1 MPPKRRLR
9 SSTQSA
15 PKKPAKKT
23 KSKRKATTK
32 VTKIT
37 FLSEG
42 VPLHSEQSPSAP
54 PVPPSSPPSP
64 PVEPTP
70 SPPTEPTPP
79 APTEPTPAAEPHAEP
94 KAKEKKKKEYSYL
107 LSSEATVGKE
117 KVVSESG
124 VHFFGEGPEPD
135 NPKSTFDY
143 EAVRDKMD
151 RLVALELKKKKTVD
165 PVVFL
170 ECKAQVLCDGKG
182 WMPMG
187 RRIGGP
193 GDWKEVEGVVR
204 YYVDSGRKG
213 VRVHAVFSYGKCE
226 AEEGNGTDE
235 DEPLSGEDEHP
246 TTTATTPA
254 TPTSMPKK
262 KRRTATEVELEKAR
276 KAQAKEESHVT
287 ALITRWRCTAPKCRN
302 YGKGACLLLPDDGN
316 ICRPIPTPYLGSWS
330 DEIGR
335 GKATIEAFPTK
346 LKMPPLRTERHTTHA
361 ATPAI
366 PATPAASLPAPALP
380 NINFWGFPGALPQAM
395 PHPSPAAIQ
404 QAA

>member
-9 SSTQSA
+9 FSTQSA

-23 KSKRKATTK
+23 KSKRKPTTE

-37 FLSEG
+37 FLSEC

-54 PVPPSSPPSP
+54 PAHPSSPPPP

-70 SPPTEPTPP
+70 PR
-79 APTEPTPAAEPHAEP
+79 PTEPTPAAEPHAEP
-94 KAKEKKKKEYSYL
+94 KAKEKKK
-107 LSSEATVGKE
+107 LSPV
-117 KVVSESG
+117 
-124 VHFFGEGPEPD
+124 
-135 NPKSTFDY
+135 NTFDY

-151 RLVALELKKKKTVD
+151 RLVALELKKRKTVD

-182 WMPMG
+182 WIPMG
-187 RRIGGP
+187 RRIGGA
-193 GDWKEVEGVVR
+193 GDWKEVEVVVR

-226 AEEGNGTDE
+226 AEKGNGTDE

-254 TPTSMPKK
+254 TPTSMLKK

-287 ALITRWRCTAPKCRN
+287 ALITRWRCTASKCRN
-302 YGKGACLLLPDDGN
+302 YGKGACLLLPDDDN

-361 ATPAI
+361 ATPTI
-366 PATPAASLPAPALP
+366 PATPAASSPAPALP
-380 NINFWGFPGALPQAM
+380 NIDF
-395 PHPSPAAIQ
+395 
-404 QAA
+404 